1 MAKYKRVLL
10 KLSGESLMGE
20 KQYGIDEKRLAE
32 YAAQIKEIHELG
44 VQIGIVIGGG
54 NIFRG
59 LSGASK
65 GFDRVK
71 GDQMGMLA
79 TVINSLALSSALVA
93 QGVNAK
99 VLTAIRM
106 EPIGEFYN
114 KWRAIELLEQ
124 GNVVIMSGGTGN
136 PFFTTDTGSSLR
148 GIEIEADVML
158 KGTRVDG
165 IYTADPEKD
174 PTATKFSDITY
185 DEIYTRGLK
194 VMDLT
199 ATTMCKENN
208 LPIIVF
214 DMDTNGNLKKVMS
227 GENIGTLVH
236 N

>member
-1 MAKYKRVLL
+1 MAQYKRILL
-10 KLSGESLMGE
+10 KLSGESLMGG
-20 KQYGIDEKRLAE
+20 KQYGIDEVRLNE
-32 YAAQIKEIHELG
+32 YATQIKEIAEMG

-79 TVINSLALSSALVA
+79 LVA
-93 QGVNAK
+93 QGVKAK

-124 GNVVIMSGGTGN
+124 GHVVIMSGGTGN

>member
-1 MAKYKRVLL
+1 MKRRVLL
-10 KLSGESLMGE
+10 KLSGEALAGE
-20 KQYGIDEKRLAE
+20 KHTGFDEPTVTKVAKQVKTLVDQGIE
-32 YAAQIKEIHELG
+32 
-44 VQIGIVIGGG
+44 VGIVIGGG

-59 LSGASK
+59 LSGVSR

-93 QGVNAK
+93 QGVKAK

-124 GNVVIMSGGTGN
+124 GHVVIMSGGTGN

-174 PTATKFSDITY
+174 SAATKFSDITY